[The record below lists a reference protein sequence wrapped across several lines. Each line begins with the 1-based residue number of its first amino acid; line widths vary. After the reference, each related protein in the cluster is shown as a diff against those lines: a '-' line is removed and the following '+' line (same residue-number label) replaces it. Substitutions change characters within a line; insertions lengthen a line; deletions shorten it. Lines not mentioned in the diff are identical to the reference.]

1 VICTRGLPISSFM
14 GVALT
19 VGTDPELT
27 ASLCWS
33 FQSLG
38 VVLVNAFAMTGS
50 AGSYLTTTY
59 SRIKYLTRL
68 SSEAL
73 VPVVWPL
80 TMSCPMNEHN

>member
-1 VICTRGLPISSFM
+1 VICKRELSSPSFM

-38 VVLVNAFAMTGS
+38 IVLVNAFSMTGS
-50 AGSYLTTTY
+50 TGSHLTTTY